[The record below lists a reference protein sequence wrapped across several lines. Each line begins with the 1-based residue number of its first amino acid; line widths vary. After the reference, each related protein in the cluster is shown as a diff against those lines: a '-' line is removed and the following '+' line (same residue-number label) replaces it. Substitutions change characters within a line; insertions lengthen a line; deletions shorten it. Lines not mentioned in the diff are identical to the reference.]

1 MECVVL
7 AGGMGT
13 RLRSAVPDLP
23 KCLAPVAGRPF
34 LAWLID
40 DLEEA
45 GFDHVIL
52 SLGYRHEVIEEWAAA
67 RSGRARIDCV
77 VEHEPLGTGGGVRL
91 ALQRAAEPDVFIL
104 NGDTYFGV
112 DYAAMRE
119 FHRQHGAVATLALK
133 PMRDFDRYGEVTC
146 DPQGRI
152 TAFREKQPCA
162 SGLINGGVY
171 LLQRGALADL
181 PQKFSLERDFFEP
194 LAGAGPLA
202 GFRSEGYFIDI
213 GARDAADVEKL
224 GIEIGTPITVDREL
238 KDLAN
243 GKVTGKALDNR
254 VGVALQIEV
263 LKKVKSPHTIY
274 GVFTVQEETGLKGA
288 KVSAFA
294 INPDCA
300 IATDVTIPG
309 DHPGITKKDASVEMG
324 KGPVLVLVSAAG
336 RGLIA
341 DTKLTN
347 WLRKAGDKNKIPYQL
362 QVGDGGNTDASII
375 NLVNAGIPSIPFS
388 IASRYIHSPVE
399 VIDMKDLE
407 DGVKL
412 LVEALKTK
420 PKF

>member
-52 SLGYRHEVIEEWAAA
+52 SLGYRHEVIEEWVAA

-91 ALQRAAEPDVFIL
+91 ALQRAAETDVFIL

-152 TAFREKQPCA
+152 TSFREKRPCA

-171 LLQRGALADL
+171 LLQRETLTDL

-194 LAGAGPLA
+194 LAGAGSLA

-213 GARDAADVEKL
+213 GIPADYARAQRDFADGAWRPFPYDALLLDRDGVINVL
-224 GIEIGTPITVDREL
+224 RVDDYVKCIDEFQFCDGALEALR
-238 KDLAN
+238 LAN
-243 GKVTGKALDNR
+243 GLFRRIVIVTNQR
-254 VGVALQIEV
+254 GV
-263 LKKVKSPHTIY
+263 S
-274 GVFTVQEETGLKGA
+274 
-288 KVSAFA
+288 
-294 INPDCA
+294 
-300 IATDVTIPG
+300 
-309 DHPGITKKDASVEMG
+309 
-324 KGPVLVLVSAAG
+324 
-336 RGLIA
+336 RGLMTLEDLETIHAWMLERIREAGGRIDRIYFCTDNDPESPRRKPNIGMALEVRA
-341 DTKLTN
+341 DYPDVDFDRS
-347 WLRKAGDKNKIPYQL
+347 WFAGDSDSDMRFAEK
-362 QVGDGGNTDASII
+362 
-375 NLVNAGIPSIPFS
+375 AGIPAFRITAADNLLAFIRHLNP
-388 IASRYIHSPVE
+388 A
-399 VIDMKDLE
+399 DL
-407 DGVKL
+407 
-412 LVEALKTK
+412 
-420 PKF
+420 